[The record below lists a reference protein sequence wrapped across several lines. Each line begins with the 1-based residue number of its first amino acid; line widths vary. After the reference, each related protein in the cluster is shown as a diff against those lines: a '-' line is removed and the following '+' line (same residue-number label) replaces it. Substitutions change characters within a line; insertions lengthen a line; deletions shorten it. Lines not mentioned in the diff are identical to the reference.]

1 MARIRAVKPEVRRSL
16 TVAAWP
22 FEVRLAWI
30 YLWNYL
36 DDAGRGLDD
45 MRLIVAECF
54 PLDRNVTERK
64 MDAWLQLMATTT
76 TAEDDEPALCRY
88 EINGRKY
95 LHAPKWR
102 QHQKINRP
110 QPSRLPQCPH
120 HDHSLSDSLNHSLNP
135 TVNGTVNGAVN
146 GSLSDSL
153 PSRAPADQG
162 SGNREQG
169 RDQGAE
175 TPPSRYCDDHPE
187 GTRGPCT
194 ACGRARQAREAFDRA
209 RADTD
214 HGRHRAERLADY
226 DARRQCQLCDDH
238 GYRRLPDGT
247 TGQVCNHQP
256 LNAGGLQRALDQL
269 KAEAIDATA

>member
-1 MARIRAVKPEVRRSL
+1 L

-36 DDAGRGLDD
+36 DDEGRGLDD

-64 MDAWLQLMATTT
+64 MDSWLHLMATTT

-88 EINGRKY
+88 EIRGRKY
-95 LHAPKWR
+95 IHAPKWR

-110 QPSRLPQCPH
+110 QPSRLPPCPH
-120 HDHSLSDSLNHSLNP
+120 THNSVSDSLNHSRSGSMNP
-135 TVNGTVNGAVN
+135 TVNGSRSD
-146 GSLSDSL
+146 SLPDSL

-169 RDQGAE
+169 EDQGTRLRPLEHCLA
-175 TPPSRYCDDHPE
+175 HPG
-187 GTRGPCT
+187 GTRDPCG
-194 ACGRARQAREAFDRA
+194 ACARARTAARNWDRA
-209 RADTD
+209 RADDD
-214 HGRHRAERLADY
+214 HGRHSAERHADY
-226 DARRQCQLCDDH
+226 TARRQCSLCDDH
-238 GYRRLPDGT
+238 GYRRLSDGT

-256 LNAGGLQRALDQL
+256 LNPGGLQRALDAL
-269 KAEAIDATA
+269 RTEDRSNAPA